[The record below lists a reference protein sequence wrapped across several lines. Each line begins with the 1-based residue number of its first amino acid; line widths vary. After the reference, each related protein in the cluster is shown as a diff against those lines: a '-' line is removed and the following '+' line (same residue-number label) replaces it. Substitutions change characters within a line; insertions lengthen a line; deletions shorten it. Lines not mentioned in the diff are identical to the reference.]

1 MSCSSPC
8 SLSRSSSLYISL
20 GLSPPSSPSRDA
32 PGPVVS
38 HSHPLA
44 TAHHPSLISPPSLP
58 ALHRRMALLAPQ
70 GPQIQNST
78 PPALPGRR
86 PAGTP
91 ARTKRRTAASVPAPI
106 LVASSAS
113 GGQAA
118 AFAERRAPRP
128 QAPHHSWRPSAPLL
142 HPSPRAAPVLKLTH
156 ELNEPARAGK
166 RAEPSQSF
174 SSLWYQAEP
183 S

>member
-1 MSCSSPC
+1 MPLDPWSHTLTPGHCT
-8 SLSRSSSLYISL
+8 
-20 GLSPPSSPSRDA
+20 PPVAHLPTLPS
-32 PGPVVS
+32 
-38 HSHPLA
+38 
-44 TAHHPSLISPPSLP
+44 
-58 ALHRRMALLAPQ
+58 ALHKRMALLAPQ
-70 GPQIQNST
+70 GPKIQNST
-78 PPALPGRR
+78 PLALPGQR

-91 ARTKRRTAASVPAPI
+91 ARTKRNTAASVPPLGTAASVPAPI

-118 AFAERRAPRP
+118 AFADRRAPRP
-128 QAPHHSWRPSAPLL
+128 QAPHRSRRPSAPLL

>member
-1 MSCSSPC
+1 MPLDPWSHTLTPGHCTPPVAHLPTLPSGSAQAHGAARTPGAPDPKLHASCTPWPAAGRHPSPHGAPYRGQC
-8 SLSRSSSLYISL
+8 PPRSAPRPA
-20 GLSPPSSPSRDA
+20 SPPLS
-32 PGPVVS
+32 
-38 HSHPLA
+38 
-44 TAHHPSLISPPSLP
+44 
-58 ALHRRMALLAPQ
+58 
-70 GPQIQNST
+70 
-78 PPALPGRR
+78 
-86 PAGTP
+86 
-91 ARTKRRTAASVPAPI
+91 TAASVPAPI
-106 LVASSAS
+106 LVASSTS

-128 QAPHHSWRPSAPLL
+128 QAPHRSRRPSAPLL